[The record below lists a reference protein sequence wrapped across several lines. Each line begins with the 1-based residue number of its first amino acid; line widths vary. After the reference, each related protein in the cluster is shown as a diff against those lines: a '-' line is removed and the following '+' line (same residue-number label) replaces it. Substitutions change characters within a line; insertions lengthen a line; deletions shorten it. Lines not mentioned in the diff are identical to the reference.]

1 MVVGSI
7 ISIIFTYY
15 CDENKR
21 NKVKLSVWLREVSGA
36 KTVPKNH
43 ANINKTGKSNENM
56 RISAIES
63 IGDIQKK
70 RYSDIVRVVE
80 QKVLAVLLQSLS
92 N

>member
-63 IGDIQKK
+63 IGNI
-70 RYSDIVRVVE
+70 
-80 QKVLAVLLQSLS
+80 
-92 N
+92 

>member
-43 ANINKTGKSNENM
+43 ANINKTGKFNENM

-63 IGDIQKK
+63 IGNI
-70 RYSDIVRVVE
+70 
-80 QKVLAVLLQSLS
+80 
-92 N
+92 